1 MNWPAHTIVLPS
13 FAHKTVIWYDFNRFM
28 HSKTILTDLNFE
40 SDICPRHLHYK
51 TLHSKISTTAFYHCN
66 ESPIFNTLLKDF
78 ITLPRDREWNEM
90 KNWIQ
95 AQNMQ
100 SCRINLSEITL
111 LSRALNKRS
120 LNFTRSKQT
129 NALIDRAHK
138 IGLPFDRWSLQIERS
153 HFFFPH
159 SKFMRNRLT
168 SYIVTVITR
177 VRIVCTHGER
187 KAKTVPTQLQIG

>member
-1 MNWPAHTIVLPS
+1 MNWPAHTIVLPI
-13 FAHKTVIWYDFNRFM
+13 FAHKTVIWYDFNRFCIERLFWPIY
-28 HSKTILTDLNFE
+28 ILNPT
-40 SDICPRHLHYK
+40 SAPRHLHYK
-51 TLHSKISTTAFYHCN
+51 TLHSKISTILSLQWITDFQYTSLRFYH
-66 ESPIFNTLLKDF
+66 IA
-78 ITLPRDREWNEM
+78 RDREWNEM

-111 LSRALNKRS
+111 FSRALNKRS

-153 HFFFPH
+153 HFFFSPH

-168 SYIVTVITR
+168 SYSYSYNSST
-177 VRIVCTHGER
+177 
-187 KAKTVPTQLQIG
+187 